1 MDKIFK
7 ETKKNN
13 MTNLKQNP
21 FVFGKLMDEIFPA
34 PSTYYPAVNIYEA
47 ENCFL
52 IELKVPGIKKEEMSI
67 QMEKG
72 LMTIIYN
79 HAENKATKFK
89 RLIKNEFA
97 TKSFK
102 RTFSLDE
109 KINTQAIEA
118 KLEAGI
124 LTLTL
129 PIKEAIVT
137 PKTTISIK

>member
-1 MDKIFK
+1 
-7 ETKKNN
+7 
-13 MTNLKQNP
+13 
-21 FVFGKLMDEIFPA
+21 
-34 PSTYYPAVNIYEA
+34 
-47 ENCFL
+47 
-52 IELKVPGIKKEEMSI
+52 
-67 QMEKG
+67 MEKG

-79 HAENKATKFK
+79 HSENKEKKFK
-89 RLIKNEFA
+89 RLIKNEFS

-109 KINTQAIEA
+109 KINSEAIEA
-118 KLEAGI
+118 KMESGI

>member
-1 MDKIFK
+1 
-7 ETKKNN
+7 

-34 PSTYYPAVNIYEA
+34 PSSYYPPVNIQET
-47 ENCFL
+47 ENSFL
-52 IELKVPGIKKEEMSI
+52 IELQVPGIKKEEISI

-72 LMTIIYN
+72 LKTIIYN
-79 HAENKATKFK
+79 HSENKEKKFK
-89 RLIKNEFA
+89 RLIKNEFS

-109 KINTQAIEA
+109 KINSEAIEA
-118 KLEAGI
+118 KMESGI

>member
-1 MDKIFK
+1 
-7 ETKKNN
+7 

-21 FVFGKLMDEIFPA
+21 FVFGNLMDDIFPA
-34 PSTYYPAVNIYEA
+34 TATYYPPVNIH
-47 ENCFL
+47 ENENNFV
-52 IELKVPGIKKEEMSI
+52 IELKVPGIKKEEINI

-79 HAENKATKFK
+79 HSENKETNFK
-89 RLIKNEFA
+89 RLIKKEFSN
-97 TKSFK
+97 KSFK

-109 KINTQAIEA
+109 KINSEAIEA
-118 KLEAGI
+118 KLEEGI